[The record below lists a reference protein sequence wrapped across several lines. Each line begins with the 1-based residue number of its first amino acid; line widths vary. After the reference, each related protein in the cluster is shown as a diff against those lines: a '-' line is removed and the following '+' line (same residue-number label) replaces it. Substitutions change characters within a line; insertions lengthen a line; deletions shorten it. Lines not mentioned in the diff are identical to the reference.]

1 MIDLPPDIV
10 KACMIL
16 GVRDQELTCENVV
29 QIWKMQ
35 IVEVHPDKSECSE
48 TAILLNTAKDR
59 LIDWLNERGPER
71 EDPNQGAPLPAGP
84 YPQSGSGEIQ
94 LLLPQGDGNDV

>member
-48 TAILLNTAKDR
+48 TAILLNTA
-59 LIDWLNERGPER
+59 NERGPER